1 MKVWIDSLLFTS
13 GVPLKTDTL
22 RVADPSLILDLRKRT
37 DRSHYY
43 ETGPLAG
50 KGCTFISLEIERGKV
65 YHDTGRA
72 VKDKNATMKRICQQ
86 MVDKLRQKQSV
97 LIVCYDGVAT
107 SGFIAIIVRWW
118 YNGGDAGID
127 MIKEVRDANDFT
139 SARDKE
145 QREQMMDIKKEAL
158 KIIEWEKKGFTMT
171 KRRKVESG
179 GGGEED
185 DDDNEDD
192 N

>member
-22 RVADPSLILDLRKRT
+22 RISDPSLILDLRKRT

-43 ETGPLAG
+43 EDGFLKE

-65 YHDTGRA
+65 YHDVGRA

-86 MVDKLRQKQSV
+86 MVDTLRRKQSV
-97 LIVCYDGVAT
+97 LIVCYDGMTT

-118 YNGGDAGID
+118 YNGCMGTTVD
-127 MIKEVRDANDFT
+127 MIKDVRSANDFT

-145 QREQMMDIKKEAL
+145 QRDQMEEIRKEAL
-158 KIIEWEKKGFTMT
+158 KIVEWEKKGFTMA
-171 KRRKVESG
+171 KKKKVEAEAID
-179 GGGEED
+179 EED
-185 DDDNEDD
+185 DE
-192 N
+192 